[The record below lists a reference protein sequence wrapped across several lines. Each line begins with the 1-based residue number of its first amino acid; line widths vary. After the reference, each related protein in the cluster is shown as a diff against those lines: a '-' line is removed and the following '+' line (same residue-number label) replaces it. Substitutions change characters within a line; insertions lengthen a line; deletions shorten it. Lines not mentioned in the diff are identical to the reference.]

1 MTYFRGSELQNYFTK
16 ILEDNLKA
24 VSKPQYVD
32 QIPKVVSG
40 YVKNLLNR
48 KDDRGNQDEILE
60 ILDLK
65 SLVDRQVSEL
75 SGGELQRFACAM
87 VCVQKADIYMFD
99 EPSSYLDVKQR
110 LNAAITIRNLLDVG
124 PALALTL
131 LPHRKQT
138 MLLRLNTICLS
149 LITCQTSYVAFMV
162 SPEPMVL
169 LPCPSPFVRVSIS
182 SLMVWFQL
190 KIYGFA
196 TLL

>member
-24 VSKPQYVD
+24 VTKPQYVD

-40 YVKNLLNR
+40 CVKNLLNR
-48 KDDRGNQDEILE
+48 KDDRGNQEDILE
-60 ILDLK
+60 VLDLK

-110 LNAAITIRNLLDVG
+110 LNAAITIRNLLNVG
-124 PALALTL
+124 FHTFPYLFSLT
-131 LPHRKQT
+131 
-138 MLLRLNTICLS
+138 
-149 LITCQTSYVAFMV
+149 
-162 SPEPMVL
+162 E
-169 LPCPSPFVRVSIS
+169 
-182 SLMVWFQL
+182 FQL
-190 KIYGFA
+190 CYCG
-196 TLL
+196 